1 MLSKMDCFSPLL
13 TSIQWVRDLYL
24 TNVDFEL
31 DSLNVVSKFLTRG
44 EENSDFGVIFQESGL
59 S

>member
-1 MLSKMDCFSPLL
+1 MLSKMECFSPLL

-31 DSLNVVSKFLTRG
+31 DSLNVVSKFLIRG
-44 EENSDFGVIFQESGL
+44 EDNSDFGVIFQESGL